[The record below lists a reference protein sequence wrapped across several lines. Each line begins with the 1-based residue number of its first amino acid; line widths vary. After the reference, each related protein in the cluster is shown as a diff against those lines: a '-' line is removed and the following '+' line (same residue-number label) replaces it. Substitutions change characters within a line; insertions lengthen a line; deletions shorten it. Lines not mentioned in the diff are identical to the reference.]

1 MSCPVLTGFGPPAVS
16 APAHIESYY
25 AATANPAQERPPL
38 TGEARADVCVVGG
51 GFTGVTAALELA
63 ERGYAVVLLEGM
75 RIGWGATGRNGGQ
88 ASTGFN
94 ADVDKLRRWVGDAD
108 ARRLFDLA
116 EESKRIIA
124 ERVAKHGIDCNL
136 VWSHFNAANKPRHLD
151 GLKEEAE
158 VWADFCGY
166 DQTEIVGRDRLKDWV
181 DSDAYV
187 GGMADRGSGHL
198 HPLNYCLGLARA
210 AEEAGAVLHEGSE
223 VVRLET
229 GGARP
234 RAVTDQGA
242 VEADHVLLC
251 GNAYLGDLV
260 PQIRPKVMPVGTYIG
275 ATYPLG
281 ENRANAL
288 LPTNASVCDSN
299 FVLNYYRLSADRRLL
314 FGGRVS
320 YSKIMPPNLPKA
332 MRAKMLQ
339 VFPQL
344 EDQSFEYCWGG
355 YVAITAERT
364 PHIGRLGKNVLFAQ
378 GFSGHGVALT
388 GVVGRMLAET
398 VAGQAE
404 RFDVMEKLPHTPF
417 PGGKLLRTPLLAL
430 GMLWYRMRDY
440 MP

>member
-1 MSCPVLTGFGPPAVS
+1 MS
-16 APAHIESYY
+16 APAHIDSYY
-25 AATANPAQERPPL
+25 AATASPAPERPPL
-38 TGEARADVCVVGG
+38 AGEVRADVCVVGG

-63 ERGYAVVLLEGM
+63 ERGYKVVLLEGM

-94 ADVDKLRRWVGDAD
+94 ADIAKLRRWVGDAG
-108 ARRLFDLA
+108 ARQLFDLA
-116 EESKRIIA
+116 EESKRMIV
-124 ERVAKHGIDCNL
+124 ERVARHAIDCDL

-151 GLKEEAE
+151 ELKSEAE
-158 VWADFCGY
+158 VWSRFCGY
-166 DQTEIVGRDRLKDWV
+166 DRTEIIERDRLTDWV

-187 GGMADRGSGHL
+187 GGMADFGSGHL

-210 AEEAGAVLHEGSE
+210 AEEAGVVLHENSQ
-223 VVRLET
+223 VTRLET
-229 GGARP
+229 DGAKP
-234 RAVTDQGA
+234 RAVTDRGA
-242 VEADHVLLC
+242 VEADYLLLC

-260 PQIRPKVMPVGTYIG
+260 PQIRSKVMPVGTYIG
-275 ATYPLG
+275 ATHPLDP
-281 ENRANAL
+281 ERAQRL

-320 YSKIMPPNLPKA
+320 YSSVMPPNLPKA
-332 MRAKMLQ
+332 MRGKILQ

-344 EDQSFEYCWGG
+344 ADQELEYCWGG
-355 YVAITAERT
+355 FVAITPERT
-364 PHIGRLGKNVLFAQ
+364 PHIGRLGNNVLFAQ

-398 VAGQAE
+398 VRGQAE

-417 PGGKLLRTPLLAL
+417 PGGKLLRTPLLAM
-430 GMLWYRMRDY
+430 GMLWYRMRDFL
-440 MP
+440 P